1 MNFLQSDLTYRL
13 SRTLTWSTLSALL
26 LTTAL
31 PPVQAA
37 REMST
42 DRPDATESPF
52 TVEPSR
58 VQVEM
63 SLVSYERDR
72 HNPERDGTQIDV
84 WNVAPFN
91 IRIGLTPAWELQLV
105 ADSYLDVK
113 VENRSENYRVRQR
126 GIGDLT
132 LRVKYNVWGNDGG
145 ESAFGI
151 MPFVKLPTASDDLG
165 NDSVEGGVIFAYGS
179 SLNET
184 WGFGAMTE
192 IDRVRNDADDG
203 YDWVWLNT
211 VTVGRDLTERL
222 GMFLELTLETGPGK
236 PALGF
241 NTGTTYAVTEDFQ
254 LDLGLNFGLTRAA
267 PDFGAFMGM
276 SRRF

>member
-1 MNFLQSDLTYRL
+1 MKTSQLGLLSPL
-13 SRTLTWSTLSALL
+13 SRTLTWSGLSALL

-31 PPVQAA
+31 PLAQAA

-52 TVEPSR
+52 TVEPGR
-58 VQVEM
+58 IQVET

-72 HNPERDGTQIDV
+72 HNPERDDTKVDV

-91 IRIGLTPAWELQLV
+91 IRIGLTPAWELQVV

-113 VENRSENYRVRQR
+113 VESRSEGYRVRQR

-145 ESAFGI
+145 ESALGI

-179 SLNET
+179 NLNET

-192 IDRVRNDADDG
+192 IDWVRNEEDDG

-211 VTVGRDLTERL
+211 VTVGRDLTDRL

-236 PALGF
+236 PAATF

-267 PDFGAFMGM
+267 PDLGAFVGM